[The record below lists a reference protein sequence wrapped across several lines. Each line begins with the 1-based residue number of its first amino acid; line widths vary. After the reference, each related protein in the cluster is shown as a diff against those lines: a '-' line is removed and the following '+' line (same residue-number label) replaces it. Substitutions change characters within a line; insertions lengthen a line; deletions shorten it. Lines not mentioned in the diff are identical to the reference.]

1 MLTNLQMKTIS
12 IPAPSAT
19 IGGKVRTKKAV
30 ATLHRSNLLH
40 FIVEHGFG
48 LFLCSALALCSA
60 LLFVFGLFLASGWS
74 IVLGICAGYL
84 SYLLFTNKDYDD
96 CSIKEALENL
106 VTGKEVSK

>member
-1 MLTNLQMKTIS
+1 MKTTIS

-19 IGGKVRTKKAV
+19 IGSKVQTKKAV

-48 LFLCSALALCSA
+48 LFLSASLALCGA
-60 LLFVFGLFLASGWS
+60 LMFVFGLFLASGWS